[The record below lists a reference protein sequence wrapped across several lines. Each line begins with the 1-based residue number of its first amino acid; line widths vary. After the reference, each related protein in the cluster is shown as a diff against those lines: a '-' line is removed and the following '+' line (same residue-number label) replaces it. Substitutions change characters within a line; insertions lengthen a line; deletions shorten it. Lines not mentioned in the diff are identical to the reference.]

1 MRVWP
6 RFLYRLNRLR
16 WRLTRPLT
24 VGVRLLLWQDGR
36 VLLVKHTYQRHW
48 YLPGGGV
55 QKGETLAEAAR
66 REAAEECGA
75 RLGALTIH
83 GVYSS
88 FYEHK
93 SDHVIVFRCD
103 DFTYSGTSD
112 HEIERMAL
120 CDPAALPS
128 GVSPGT
134 RRRIQ
139 ETLAPEAGPHIAE
152 W

>member
-1 MRVWP
+1 
-6 RFLYRLNRLR
+6 
-16 WRLTRPLT
+16 
-24 VGVRLLLWQDGR
+24 
-36 VLLVKHTYQRHW
+36 
-48 YLPGGGV
+48 
-55 QKGETLAEAAR
+55 
-66 REAAEECGA
+66 
-75 RLGALTIH
+75 
-83 GVYSS
+83 
-88 FYEHK
+88 
-93 SDHVIVFRCD
+93 VIVFRCD